1 MTVDKQVA
9 GLLKKY
15 LNYDYEG
22 SITQDTFKNLVSDL
36 RLFPLSVDKIVSL
49 IEQQGYAVI
58 YEPLLVY
65 SKEEQHVRLSS
76 GPKSLEQ
83 IIKKLNF
90 CPLSYQELLNKCIEL
105 NYVSSG
111 LMIPIETF
119 HSKAD
124 IFILVLAKDLDKLS
138 AVKNKYDRLRRK

>member
-22 SITQDTFKNLVSDL
+22 SIKQDTFKNLVSDL

-65 SKEEQHVRLSS
+65 NKEEQHVKLSS

-83 IIKKLNF
+83 IIKKLSF
-90 CPLSYQELLNKCIEL
+90 CPTSYQELLEKCVEL

-119 HSKAD
+119 YSKAE
-124 IFILVLAKDLDKLS
+124 IFILILAKDSDKLS
-138 AVKNKYDRLRRK
+138 AVKNKYDKLRRK